1 MNNIQLNI
9 VANAQFQQVYA
20 EVAKLK
26 AAMTS
31 LQQTSVGGP
40 FTTSVVSD
48 MKAAQAQFD
57 STVNSTRAFTIQ
69 QVAMTDSV
77 TKFGQQLS
85 RGQLSLSNYYKIWRD
100 SAKGASAEID
110 ALATSQARLNRSIA
124 IADPLNPG
132 YAKLVTDI
140 NGVVTAEEKAI
151 FQTQALNTALQQG
164 SMKLIDFG
172 KNTQWMGRQLTV
184 GLTMPLA
191 MFGAAASKAYLSF
204 DQQMTDML
212 KVYGSHAV
220 VQSQQTLD
228 LIQKQVTALADK
240 LARTIGESMTDTVT
254 IAKTFSAIG
263 LEGQNLINTTE
274 ATVKLQ
280 KLGGLAATDAANSMV
295 SLQNVFK
302 LQSGQVS
309 QAIDFLNAAKH
320 STSTTMQDIVEALPR
335 VGPVIQ
341 QLGGSYKDFTAFL
354 VALKESGVPA
364 AQGANAIKSMLASII
379 NPTKAATQALD
390 AMHINIKQIV
400 ADNQGS
406 PMNMVKDLSTALEGL
421 PTNEKLQT
429 IEKIFGKQ
437 QYVRVAAL
445 MQNITN
451 SNSQVSKVLG
461 LYSSSDAQLAAV
473 AQQEL
478 DVQSKGTPAA
488 RFNTM
493 KQSLQADLIPL
504 GRTFLEAFTRI
515 GNVVNSIV
523 SAFKS
528 FSNMLGPAAS
538 ILGKIFGTGAA
549 GLLIAGPVIMLVGL
563 FSNLIGNILRGANAI
578 RMFKQGLASAEP
590 GENAFLA
597 GLHGMRNFYQELDT
611 SVIAARNQMDLMP
624 EAITSNAKAFEI
636 LRNEIVKL
644 TDQFTMLTA
653 AQTEAMNSPLL
664 SSIGTALA
672 PLGTTFLPIVAKN
685 AGGLLPGF
693 ATGGSIY
700 DPSQH
705 GSVVPGPSNVNYDS
719 VPARV
724 PIGGFVL
731 NKAGSQKNP
740 GLASLP
746 RFSSGGTMM
755 AMLTPGETVFDPQT
769 TAANYSLLNAAN
781 RGMSVGGNISLNK
794 SGYGP
799 TLSTYEE
806 VLTEIEGVNVSNA
819 QKRLKSISALEAA
832 TSAPHIKSGS
842 IRGLAKT
849 IYESTGKIL
858 PKGAKFLPN
867 GMLQTA
873 KNAIYA
879 GVVRKPPSGLY
890 AQEAEELLDEA
901 GKPTTVE
908 SINGKL
914 AGGGLYGTAIDS
926 YIKMLKKYASSKGKS
941 GVIYGSTSHLL
952 DQLQLKAPHLLSG
965 ENFNI
970 PIESIKT
977 TINERYLAEL
987 DRMKTNGEPLTD
999 NNNPYFRISDQV
1011 IKEHSNSPYTK
1022 HLSDIWDQFNKQ
1034 DSAFNPITLN
1044 DIKAKRGPTGADS
1057 IVITDPTTGK
1067 KISIDAMKGNTKD
1080 GSMFLHSGNETW
1092 LENANK
1098 TLPAALHLAKGG
1110 SIGAHHR
1117 RSPVYSYTGSD
1128 VYRGQTKRM
1137 KSSLGIH
1144 YNSYKAPNTKGL
1156 KGWNSGGYIPGYAN
1170 GGQLMSTMGNGIA
1183 SAASGLG
1190 SMWRYGNFR
1199 GEAGTGMLSSM
1210 SGGMRM
1216 GVGTG
1221 LGMAAPMAINAIP
1234 SNIGGT
1240 DISAAKGA
1248 LGSAASLAGT
1258 AMMFGASGPAGLA
1271 IGGAVLAVKALSWW
1285 IGKVKKDHQDHL
1297 RVVQETYTASTSAIN
1312 LFNASLGKTK
1322 DQMALQISQ
1331 LKSNDPFKEVAN
1343 SIKGM
1348 NDNDATQAIK
1358 SFAAAQVMSG
1368 MAADKVKML
1377 VAAMLSYA
1385 GKSSL
1390 IPKITDDITNSTKD
1404 LSSATATFISQ
1415 LEKQTSSTD
1424 GVATNYKELTDA
1436 GRNYG
1441 NGLMGI
1447 ITATQN
1453 GQVSFTKLKEI
1464 MSALTKSIQDP
1475 AKAVN
1480 ELKLALDNAGQ
1491 GAAWDPIITKL
1502 KSVMGGS
1509 QSLPSLLLMIAKLQS
1524 AGIDTSFV
1532 GNFKSQ
1538 ADVTKFF
1545 DPKNLDK
1552 YLKGVQA
1559 AQIAASRPPASV
1571 TSAQNTLTAEQK
1583 NLKVLE
1589 SQKKVLDATMAS
1601 EQARLNT
1608 IKQQNDYLNKQTDLT
1623 NQIKTAEISG
1633 NYIQAAQLT
1642 QQQQSNTAQYKAQSV
1657 LDAQKSQSDALA
1669 QQIADL
1675 NSTIADQQAALNSI
1689 SSSTASTSSGVAI
1702 TNAYIKELEASIP
1715 KDLFGS
1721 KASGGSQSNPFDL
1734 AASGKYNYAGLRSA
1748 GVGKVY
1754 NDNGNLSSDAKA
1766 TIQTSLK
1773 AGTYFVYSNP
1783 KDKKKYLYYFDGT
1796 SISPAMSEYTGQ
1808 VSSVPTSS
1816 APGTANV
1823 SADSGQKAPQ
1833 VDSTA
1838 AGMFVSTEEAKSYNL
1853 TNAKPGT
1860 VFTGR
1865 DGKKY
1870 KVVGHVKTGEVQ
1882 VSAMAYGG
1890 SVSGPGGPRSDMVPA
1905 MLSNGEYVMNASSV
1919 SKYGVGFMNALNT
1932 KRYAAGGSVPMSF
1945 NRPSD
1950 STLGPVSNY
1959 NINLTVN
1966 ASGVTD
1972 PKEIVQMA
1980 EKGVMQALQTTSAKM
1995 NKSHNVLD
2003 GKYRRLGP

>member
-1 MNNIQLNI
+1 LNNIQLNI

-26 AAMTS
+26 SAMTS

-48 MKAAQAQFD
+48 MKNAQAQFD
-57 STVNSTRAFTIQ
+57 ATVNSTRAFTIQ

-204 DQQMTDML
+204 DQQMTNML

-220 VQSQQTLD
+220 VQSQQALKT
-228 LIQKQVTALADK
+228 IETQVTALADK

-263 LEGQNLINTTE
+263 LEGQNLISTTE

-280 KLGGLAATDAANSMV
+280 KLGGLAADQAANSMV

-302 LQSGQVS
+302 LQGNQMA
-309 QAIDFLNAAKH
+309 QAINFLNAAKH
-320 STSTTMQDIVEALPR
+320 STSTTMQDVIDALPR

-364 AQGANAIKSMLASII
+364 SQGANAIKSMLASII

-400 ADNQGS
+400 ADNNGS
-406 PMNMVKDLSTALEGL
+406 PMGMVKALGQALEGL
-421 PTNEKLQT
+421 PSTEKLQV

-445 MQNITN
+445 MSNISNT
-451 SNSQVSKVLG
+451 NSQVSKVLG
-461 LYSSSDAQLAAV
+461 LYNTSNNELAAV

-478 DVQSKGTPAA
+478 DIQSKGTPAA

-523 SAFKS
+523 NAFKS
-528 FSNMLGPAAS
+528 FANILGPAAS
-538 ILGKIFGTGAA
+538 LLGKIFGTGAA
-549 GLLIAGPVIMLVGL
+549 GLLVAGPVIMLVGL

-578 RMFKQGLASAEP
+578 RMFKQGLADAAP
-590 GENAFLA
+590 GENAFLS
-597 GLHGMRNFYQELDT
+597 GLHGMRNFYQELDV
-611 SVIAARNQMDLMP
+611 SAIAARNQMDLMP

-644 TDQFTMLTA
+644 TEQFTLLTA
-653 AQTEAMNSPLL
+653 AQTTAMNSPLL

-672 PLGTTFLPIVAKN
+672 PEGKTFLPIVAKN
-685 AGGLLPGF
+685 AGGILPRF
-693 ATGGSIY
+693 AAGGSIY

-705 GSVVPGPSNVNYDS
+705 GSVVPGQGNTDTVLAK
-719 VPARV
+719 VPV
-724 PIGGFVL
+724 GGFVL
-731 NKAGSQKNP
+731 NKSGSQRNP

-746 RFSSGGTMM
+746 KFSGGGSMM

-769 TAANYSLLNAAN
+769 TAANYPLLNAAN
-781 RGMSVGGNISLNK
+781 SGMPVGGSIFGGKHGYGIESPLSTIEAQLATRIEKFNISRVGKRNAL
-794 SGYGP
+794 
-799 TLSTYEE
+799 
-806 VLTEIEGVNVSNA
+806 IEA
-819 QKRLKSISALEAA
+819 MKTPFLKSS
-832 TSAPHIKSGS
+832 SIKGIASDMYDRFNHPIPKGSVRMPNGS
-842 IRGLAKT
+842 IVTPTGNVILA
-849 IYESTGKIL
+849 
-858 PKGAKFLPN
+858 AV
-867 GMLQTA
+867 A
-873 KNAIYA
+873 
-879 GVVRKPPSGLY
+879 KPPTGLY
-890 AQEAEELLDEA
+890 AKETA
-901 GKPTTVE
+901 GLVGEHGQSITVE
-908 SINGKL
+908 EINGLL
-914 AGGGLYGTAIDS
+914 ANSGLRGSAIDS
-926 YIKMLKKYASSKGKS
+926 YISMLKEYSSVHGHS
-941 GVIYGSTSHLL
+941 QDIYGSTSHLL
-952 DQLQLKAPHLLSG
+952 DQIKKKSPELLQ
-965 ENFNI
+965 NI
-970 PIESIKT
+970 DTESIKT
-977 TINERYLAEL
+977 LISNRYMSKLEQ
-987 DRMKTNGEPLTD
+987 MKKDGIALTD
-999 NNNPYFRISDQV
+999 NNNPYFAVSDQV
-1011 IKEHSNSPYTK
+1011 MREFSNSPQSS
-1022 HLSDIWDQFNKQ
+1022 HLYGLWNDFNKQ
-1034 DSAFNPITLN
+1034 NSAFNTISMNSLE
-1044 DIKAKRGPTGADS
+1044 AQRGPTGAESMS
-1057 IVITDPTTGK
+1057 IVNPLTGK
-1067 KISIDAMKGNTKD
+1067 KISIDKMAGNSKD
-1080 GSMFLHSGNETW
+1080 GSMFLHSINSNW
-1092 LENANK
+1092 
-1098 TLPAALHLAKGG
+1098 AKDHGIQGYARGG

-1117 RSPVYSYTGSD
+1117 QSPVYSYTGSD

-1137 KSSLGIH
+1137 RSSLGINRH
-1144 YNSYKAPNTKGL
+1144 TYNAPHTKGL
-1156 KGWNSGGYIPGYAN
+1156 KGWNSGGYIPGYAI
-1170 GGQLMSTMGNGIA
+1170 GGQIMSGAT

-1190 SMWRYGNFR
+1190 SLWKYGNLR

-1221 LGMAAPMAINAIP
+1221 LGMAAPMAINLIP

-1258 AMMFGASGPAGLA
+1258 AMMFGASGPVGLA

-1297 RVVQETYTASTSAIN
+1297 RVVQETYSGSAKAIDM
-1312 LFNASLGKTK
+1312 FNNSLKKTK

-1348 NDNDATQAIK
+1348 NDQDAQKAIK
-1358 SFAAAQVMSG
+1358 SFASAQVLSG
-1368 MAADKVKML
+1368 MDPAKVQLLTESML
-1377 VAAMLSYA
+1377 TYA
-1385 GKSSL
+1385 GKASL
-1390 IPKITDDITNSTKD
+1390 IPKVLQDITSSTKD
-1404 LSSATATFISQ
+1404 LNTASGTFVTQ
-1415 LEKQTSSTD
+1415 LESQTTVQDRVAKSYKDLSD
-1424 GVATNYKELTDA
+1424 GGKNL
-1436 GRNYG
+1436 G

-1447 ITATQN
+1447 ITAAAN
-1453 GQVSFTKLKEI
+1453 GQVSLDKLGQI
-1464 MSALTKSIQDP
+1464 MPGLAKSIQDP
-1475 AKAVN
+1475 TKALVA
-1480 ELKLALDNAGQ
+1480 LKLALDNAGN
-1491 GAAWDPIITKL
+1491 GAVWDPIVTQLRGIMGDS
-1502 KSVMGGS
+1502 KS
-1509 QSLPSLLLMIAKLQS
+1509 LIPLLGMIATLQS
-1524 AGIDTSFV
+1524 KNIDTSFV

-1538 ADVTKFF
+1538 KDITAFF

-1552 YLKGVQA
+1552 FLKAQQA
-1559 AQIAASRPPASV
+1559 AQSAANKPSAV
-1571 TSAQNTLTAEQK
+1571 VQGAQNALTAEK
-1583 NLKVLE
+1583 GKLKTLQD
-1589 SQKKVLDATMAS
+1589 QKKVLDATIKS
-1601 EQARLNT
+1601 EEQRLNT

-1642 QQQQSNTAQYKAQSV
+1642 QQQGTNTAQYKAQSKI
-1657 LDAQKSQSDALA
+1657 DAQQSRSDALA
-1669 QQIADL
+1669 SQIADL
-1675 NSTIADQQAALNSI
+1675 NQIMSDQQASLNSI
-1689 SSSTASTSSGVAI
+1689 SSSTAGTVSAVGI
-1702 TNAYIKELEASIP
+1702 TNAEIIALE
-1715 KDLFGS
+1715 
-1721 KASGGSQSNPFDL
+1721 
-1734 AASGKYNYAGLRSA
+1734 GL
-1748 GVGKVY
+1748 VGKNGGFGAPPTPGTKTTPYDASHLISAQALTAAVGKGNVY
-1754 NDNGNLSSDAKA
+1754 NSNGNLKSGAKDYISQMLGLKPGESFTYSVAGSNGKKQSMYTAGANGNASDAVA
-1766 TIQTSLK
+1766 MPFS
-1773 AGTYFVYSNP
+1773 
-1783 KDKKKYLYYFDGT
+1783 GT
-1796 SISPAMSEYTGQ
+1796 STKASFGPPPVISQGGGLYVQDIELQ
-1808 VSSVPTSS
+1808 RR
-1816 APGTANV
+1816 
-1823 SADSGQKAPQ
+1823 
-1833 VDSTA
+1833 
-1838 AGMFVSTEEAKSYNL
+1838 NL
-1853 TNAKPGT
+1853 TQSDTKGFT
-1860 VFTGR
+1860 FTGD

-1870 KVVGHVKTGEVQ
+1870 QLTGIKDHAWWEVAPVKK
-1882 VSAMAYGG
+1882 ANGG
-1890 SVSGPGGPRSDMVPA
+1890 AIFGPGGPKSDSIPA
-1905 MLSNGEYVMNASSV
+1905 MLSNGEYVMNAGSV
-1919 SKYGVGFMNALNT
+1919 SKYGVGFMNALNS
-1932 KRYAAGGSVPMSF
+1932 KKYSAGGAAAMSF
-1945 NRPSD
+1945 ARSANE
-1950 STLGPVSNY
+1950 TLGHTSNY
-1959 NINLTVN
+1959 NINLTIN
-1966 ASGVTD
+1966 AEGVTD
-1972 PKEIVQMA
+1972 PNQITKMA
-1980 EKGVMQALQTTSAKM
+1980 QEGVMKALQTKDAKI
-1995 NKSHNVLD
+1995 NKTNMAV
-2003 GKYRRLGP
+2003 RR